1 MISEKITIENEVGL
15 HARPAALFVKTA
27 DRFQSRVT
35 LEKDGIKVNGKS
47 ILSILTLAAEKG
59 SELVLTVDGKDEHD
73 AFAALKAILARTDDQ
88 T

>member
-1 MISEKITIENEVGL
+1 MITEKIVIENEVGL

-27 DRFQSRVT
+27 DRFQARVT

-59 SELVLTVDGKDEHD
+59 SEVILTVFGTDEQD
-73 AFAALKAILARTDDQ
+73 AFAALKAILVGACDTA
-88 T
+88 